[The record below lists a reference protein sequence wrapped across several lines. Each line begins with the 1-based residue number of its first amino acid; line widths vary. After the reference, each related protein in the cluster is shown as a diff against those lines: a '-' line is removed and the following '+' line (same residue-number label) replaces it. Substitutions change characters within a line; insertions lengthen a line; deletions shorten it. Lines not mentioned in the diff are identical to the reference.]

1 MTANLRP
8 IMSVVKS
15 PFAHD
20 TEMAL
25 LGTAALVNT
34 AGRAGERLG
43 DIAELDRFAEQ
54 WRWTGSRR
62 YDAPEL
68 DSVRSLRPVLRRFWE
83 ADADA
88 IVKQVNAIL
97 REARA
102 LPQLVRHDGW
112 DWHMHATSPET
123 PLVDRMAVEAAMAMI
138 DVVRQGELHRLQVC
152 EAEDCGDVL
161 VDLSRNSSRRYCSTT
176 CANRVNMAAFRRRH
190 NLG

>member
-1 MTANLRP
+1 
-8 IMSVVKS
+8 MSVVNS

-34 AGRAGERLG
+34 VGREGERLG
-43 DIAELDRFAEQ
+43 DIGDLDRFAEQ

-68 DSVRSLRPVLRRFWE
+68 DAVRSLRPVLRRFWE
-83 ADADA
+83 TDADQA
-88 IVKQVNAIL
+88 VEQVNAIL
-97 REARA
+97 RQARA

-123 PLVDRMAVEAAMAMI
+123 PLVDRLAVEAAMAMI
-138 DVVRQGELHRLQVC
+138 DVVRQGELQRLRVC
-152 EAEDCGDVL
+152 EAEDCADVL
-161 VDLSRNSSRRYCSTT
+161 VDLSRNSSKRYCSTT
-176 CANRVNMAAFRRRH
+176 CANRVNMAAFRSRRVA
-190 NLG
+190 GG